1 MAPTD
6 EKIQERIETI
16 ESVLINTV
24 RDTNDSNHTTTETTV
39 ITGSSSS
46 ISHTV
51 IKKNDNDDVDVEEQ
65 RKEQLRCIIEDSL
78 TNYPRVRPL
87 LSVTKSLTFIF
98 TISSCIFWHTLKHSS
113 STSTYSI
120 NTSSNS
126 CTQSLRPI

>member
-87 LSVTKSLTFIF
+87 LSVTKSADIHFHQLLHILAHSQIQLIDIDIF
-98 TISSCIFWHTLKHSS
+98 DQHL
-113 STSTYSI
+113 
-120 NTSSNS
+120 
-126 CTQSLRPI
+126 L